1 LLKLFDLAI
10 IAVISLAAF
19 FDMEWRRIPN
29 WLILFGLSVALG
41 LNGLRGMNEFY
52 HSLIGIGVGIGVLF
66 IPFAFRWI
74 GAGDVKF
81 LGVMGAF
88 VGPHLLPRVLWYS
101 ALVAGLIA
109 ILSLIIKHFNMNLLR
124 HAANDFNQV
133 LLGLLTFGRAQAES
147 ANAWTARNREGVP
160 WGVGIGLG
168 TVVAYYLDPAG
179 RWAGF

>member
-1 LLKLFDLAI
+1 LLTLFDLAI
-10 IAVISLAAF
+10 FAVIGLAAF

-41 LNGLRGMNEFY
+41 ISGLRGMNEIY
-52 HSLIGIGVGIGVLF
+52 QSLFGIGIGIGILF
-66 IPFAFRWI
+66 IPFALRWI

-88 VGPHLLPRVLWYS
+88 VGPYLLPRVLWYS
-101 ALVAGLIA
+101 ILITGGMAIIAVICRRLSMEFLARASVDLKQAMLVL
-109 ILSLIIKHFNMNLLR
+109 F
-124 HAANDFNQV
+124 
-133 LLGLLTFGRAQAES
+133 TFGRGQAES
-147 ANAWTARNREGVP
+147 PNVSTARSRQGVP

>member
-1 LLKLFDLAI
+1 MLTSFDLAI

-41 LNGLRGMNEFY
+41 LSGLRGMNEFY
-52 HSLIGIGVGIGVLF
+52 QSLTGISVGIGILF

-88 VGPHLLPRVLWYS
+88 VGPYLLPRVLWYS
-101 ALVAGLIA
+101 ILITGVMAIIAVICRRLSMEFLTRASVDLKQAMLV
-109 ILSLIIKHFNMNLLR
+109 
-124 HAANDFNQV
+124 
-133 LLGLLTFGRAQAES
+133 LLTFGRGQAAS
-147 ANAWTARNREGVP
+147 ANARAGTNRQGVP

-168 TVVAYYLDPAG
+168 TVVAYYLDPMG

>member
-1 LLKLFDLAI
+1 LLTLFDLAI

-29 WLILFGLSVALG
+29 WLILFGLIVALG
-41 LNGLRGMNEFY
+41 LSGLRGPSEFY
-52 HSLIGIGVGIGVLF
+52 QSLIGIGVGIGVLL

-88 VGPHLLPRVLWYS
+88 VGPYLLPRVLWYS
-101 ALVAGLIA
+101 VLVAGAMA
-109 ILSLIIKHFNMNLLR
+109 ILSLVFRRLSI
-124 HAANDFNQV
+124 DFLMRASV
-133 LLGLLTFGRAQAES
+133 DFKRAMLVLLTFGRGQGES
-147 ANAWTARNREGVP
+147 ANAGSGTNRQGVP

-168 TVVAYYLDPAG
+168 TVVAHYLDPTG

>member
-1 LLKLFDLAI
+1 MLRLFDLAI
-10 IAVISLAAF
+10 FAVIGLAAF
-19 FDMEWRRIPN
+19 FDVEWRRIPN

-52 HSLIGIGVGIGVLF
+52 QSLTGIGVGIGVLF

-81 LGVMGAF
+81 FGVMGAF
-88 VGPHLLPRVLWYS
+88 VGPYLLPRVLWYS
-101 ALVAGLIA
+101 ILITGVMA
-109 ILSLIIKHFNMNLLR
+109 IITIICRRLSLEFLSR
-124 HAANDFNQV
+124 ACVDFKQAMLV
-133 LLGLLTFGRAQAES
+133 LLSFGRAHARS
-147 ANAWTARNREGVP
+147 AHASTALDRQGVP